1 MVRGEN
7 EAAGGA
13 EGVSGGMIEL
23 DGGSVAVGA
32 GLGGG
37 GGGHGHLGFAL
48 CFERDDVWN
57 WCRFGRY
64 MMAYKG

>member
-32 GLGGG
+32 GLSGG
-37 GGGHGHLGFAL
+37 GGGHGFGL
-48 CFERDDVWN
+48 CTLF
-57 WCRFGRY
+57 CT
-64 MMAYKG
+64 